1 MDTLNDYLQFPEN
14 PDLTSESEAEEN
26 HKHVEKLTSININRK
41 RKKNL
46 TFDDFCTKHSDNMWY
61 IWCIINDY
69 SRNTGIFDQL
79 DYASFC
85 ALCYE
90 NSTKF

>member
-1 MDTLNDYLQFPEN
+1 MDILNDYLQFPEN
-14 PDLTSESEAEEN
+14 PDHSSGSEAEEN
-26 HKHVEKLTSININRK
+26 YKNVEKLDKINTNRK

-46 TFDDFCTKHSDNMWY
+46 TFDDFCTKYSDEMWY
-61 IWCIINDY
+61 IWCIINEY
-69 SRNTGIFDQL
+69 SKSSGLFDQL